1 MSSTSTSFPCMLE
14 SARSQGAFQARFTGL
29 RARGPGAVRALP
41 APMPPSTPLWAADV
55 SGPHFGSHCK
65 TPVMPEELG
74 EGELVPGWIYHPFIP
89 ISKPSLGL
97 AEAWQ

>member
-1 MSSTSTSFPCMLE
+1 MSQL
-14 SARSQGAFQARFTGL
+14 G
-29 RARGPGAVRALP
+29 ARGHFKHDSLGSELGDLVLSELSQPQ
-41 APMPPSTPLWAADV
+41 MPPSTPFWSAPWAGDV

-74 EGELVPGWIYHPFIP
+74 EGELVPGWIYHPFVP
-89 ISKPSLGL
+89 VSKPSLGL